1 MGVPLPHQSHFRLCA
16 PMSQPTPPSGNSE
29 ASRASDT
36 RETSGTRGRSATS
49 WRLAGIARSLP
60 FGPSPPPAV
69 RFCHGTARGSA
80 LRRIDRPPTSYE
92 TCRCT
97 AIAATRSAKAHTYS
111 APADQCAPD
120 ASRRLRKT
128 VPKAATSIDR
138 PHRITVTSTALASP
152 APSGRTAAG
161 SPVRV
166 GLQPRAGPAPTTT
179 KAAYD
184 PIPTSRRHTSRARQP
199 LKRQPPGR
207 TRPEPGPFGN
217 HHRRSH
223 ALSRPEADQLPGV
236 HSRSAGER
244 DSRED
249 RDPGRAGPGRVRAGR
264 RVRLRW
270 PTRVT
275 VRHTLPDRPIAAD
288 TPADERSG
296 AGGGAAPAPPGV
308 SRESEDPAP

>member
-69 RFCHGTARGSA
+69 RFCHGPARGSA

-92 TCRCT
+92 TCRHT
-97 AIAATRSAKAHTYS
+97 AIAATRSAQAHTYS
-111 APADQCAPD
+111 APADPCAPD
-120 ASRRLRKT
+120 VSRRLRKS
-128 VPKAATSIDR
+128 VPKAATPLDR
-138 PHRITVTSTALASP
+138 PHRGTVTCTALASP
-152 APSGRTAAG
+152 APSGRTTAG

-166 GLQPRAGPAPTTT
+166 GLQPRAGPAPMTT
-179 KAAYD
+179 KAAYG
-184 PIPTSRRHTSRARQP
+184 PIPTARRHASRARQP

-207 TRPEPGPFGN
+207 THPEPGPFGN

-236 HSRSAGER
+236 HSQSAGER
-244 DSRED
+244 DESES
-249 RDPGRAGPGRVRAGR
+249 PRAGEGRPGRVRASR
-264 RVRLRW
+264 RVRR
-270 PTRVT
+270 R
-275 VRHTLPDRPIAAD
+275 
-288 TPADERSG
+288 
-296 AGGGAAPAPPGV
+296 
-308 SRESEDPAP
+308 